1 MFWLIRAAKFNLLV
15 KIKLTVFENEKRK
28 QIVSMVSKIL
38 KNTQVP
44 IKTQQDVVLRENLGE
59 YMKRTA
65 SIKLT
70 LSLN

>member
-1 MFWLIRAAKFNLLV
+1 MFWLIRAAKFNLLA

-28 QIVSMVSKIL
+28 RIVSMVSKTL

-44 IKTQQDVVLRENLGE
+44 IKTQQDVVPRENLGE

-70 LSLN
+70 PSLN